1 MGTVWLHLWWNL
13 KKKWSSQIR
22 ENKPNRCGFRWGW
35 GGRMGRGIRRHEL
48 QLQALGM
55 WKLHGDYNLQK
66 KPIRWHHRA
75 SGRSRYPETSPRV
88 SSDPGVLQ
96 AGCLP
101 AQTLWKFAAWAWV
114 PTSPDISLRPAA
126 PPTPAFFL
134 QNVSVF
140 KKNSSGE
147 LNSYLLLRK
156 SIPRQVDKKSKAPE
170 GEKGV
175 WDSQGGEKDRLFS
188 AFLCLSQYNASC

>member
-114 PTSPDISLRPAA
+114 PTSPDISLRPASPHTPDA
-126 PPTPAFFL
+126 QHKLTEHFFVEHFSGTENPP
-134 QNVSVF
+134 
-140 KKNSSGE
+140 
-147 LNSYLLLRK
+147 
-156 SIPRQVDKKSKAPE
+156 
-170 GEKGV
+170 V
-175 WDSQGGEKDRLFS
+175 WARNETLPSRSLFI
-188 AFLCLSQYNASC
+188 